1 MARLVL
7 IVVLSGLIPLVIQA
21 QETPDRNHSIE
32 DLIEEIASGSDA
44 ELDYTQI
51 TEELYN
57 FIENSINLNNTTHE
71 QLNRLHMLT
80 DFQIKSLLAY
90 LKYNQG
96 IHTIYELQLVP
107 GFDQLSIQRMLPFVT
122 VEPVVESESFD
133 WNNAFNYGRN
143 ELFARASAVLETADG
158 YRDFSS
164 DQWDQ
169 DTNKFYPG
177 NRMRIFSRYQF
188 KYKNHLRFGVT
199 AEKDPGETFFSGA
212 QKQGFDYYSI
222 HFELSDVGKIE
233 KLVLGDFQAK
243 MGQGLILW
251 SGMSTGK
258 SVYVMDIRKRA
269 PVLSRFASTDENR
282 YMRGAGLTMNL
293 GNFNA
298 SFFASHKS
306 IDANLQTADSLIVD
320 ETYASSLLNSG
331 IHATPA
337 QLADKNAIQETV
349 AGGNVSFLKNNF
361 SFGISGL
368 TYTYS
373 EPIIKAETPANR
385 FEFTGKQNQN
395 LSADVEFLFKDLH
408 VFAECAISANSGKA
422 LLAGALMK
430 LAPQLSASVLY
441 RNYAKDYQA
450 FYAGGFAE
458 GSKTQNEKGV
468 YLGLQMHPI
477 KNWKLAAYYDFY
489 QFPWLTGN
497 TDAPSKGTD
506 YLVQADYVPKQNLSM
521 YWRAKH
527 EVKQRN
533 APDETIGI
541 TDLVEVDQWN
551 LRYHINYQINSQWQF
566 KNRVELSHYQIGT
579 EPAESGFVL
588 YQDVSSA
595 PFPFPLT
602 LSLRYA
608 LFDTDS
614 YNSRIYTYESDVLY
628 AFSIP
633 ALYDKGTRFYVMARY
648 QPSANLTLWLRYSQT
663 WYSHK
668 TELGSGIDRIA
679 GNTRSEIKVQ
689 VRWKF

>member
-1 MARLVL
+1 MIRLRL
-7 IVVLSGLIPLVIQA
+7 IVVFFGLIPLLIQA

-51 TEELYN
+51 TEELYY
-57 FIENSINLNNTTHE
+57 FFENPINLNKATHGE
-71 QLNRLHMLT
+71 LNRLHMLT

-107 GFDQLSIQRMLPFVT
+107 GLDQLSIQRLLPFVAIQ
-122 VEPVVESESFD
+122 PVADSESFD
-133 WNNAFNYGRN
+133 WNKAIKYGRN
-143 ELFARASAVLETADG
+143 ELFTRASGLIEKADG
-158 YRDFSS
+158 YREFSS
-164 DQWDQ
+164 ADWAQ
-169 DTNKFYPG
+169 DSNKYYPG
-177 NRMRIFSRYQF
+177 NRIRLFSRYQF
-188 KYKNHLRFGVT
+188 SYKNHLRFGVT
-199 AEKDPGETFFSGA
+199 AEKDPGEEFFTGT

-233 KLVLGDFQAK
+233 KFVLGDFQAK

-258 SVYVMDIRKRA
+258 SVYVMDVRKRA
-269 PVLSRFASTDENR
+269 PVLSRYASTDENR
-282 YMRGAGLTMNL
+282 YMRGAGITMNL
-293 GNFNA
+293 GNFNT
-298 SFFASHKS
+298 SFFASHKG
-306 IDANLQTADSLIVD
+306 IDANLQTADSLIID
-320 ETYASSLLNSG
+320 ETHASSLLNSG

-337 QLADKNAIQETV
+337 QLVDKNAIQETL
-349 AGGNVSFLKNNF
+349 AGANLNFQKNKF
-361 SFGISGL
+361 SLGLSGL

-373 EPIIKAETPANR
+373 EPIIKAETPENR
-385 FEFTGKQNQN
+385 FEFNGKQNYN

-408 VFAECAISANSGKA
+408 VFAEGAVSANSGKA

-497 TDAPSKGTD
+497 THAPSKGTD

-521 YWRAKH
+521 YWRAKR
-527 EVKQRN
+527 EIKQGN
-533 APDETIGI
+533 ASDETVGI
-541 TDLVEVDQWN
+541 TDLVDVDQWN
-551 LRYHINYQINSQWQF
+551 LRYHINYQINNQWQF
-566 KNRVELSHYQIGT
+566 KNRVEYSRYQKGT
-579 EPAESGFVL
+579 ESAESGFVL
-588 YQDVSSA
+588 YQDVSST

-668 TELGSGIDRIA
+668 TELGSGMDRIA
-679 GNTRSEIKVQ
+679 GNMRSEIKVQ
-689 VRWKF
+689 ARWKF